1 MTPTAL
7 SVFIIVGCIS
17 SVIWGI
23 YTWKE
28 MGK

>member
-7 SVFIIVGCIS
+7 AVIIIVGCIS

-23 YTWKE
+23 YTWNE
-28 MGK
+28 ME